1 MNKKKNQQLVA
12 IGNKIRSQ
20 RIETGLSQEE
30 FAVLA
35 GLDRSYYGGVERGE
49 RNISVLNLIRIAS
62 SLNREVGDLF
72 PSINKLNNL

>member
-49 RNISVLNLIRIAS
+49 RNMS
-62 SLNREVGDLF
+62 
-72 PSINKLNNL
+72 NNCDKVSRVIFTSYHKIPT

>member
-12 IGNKIRSQ
+12 IGNKIRSH